1 MNVWIII
8 GCVFLFICL
17 IALWYIWGF
26 KRELCRIKQELVY
39 SRERGYNRQ
48 LTISLFDRDL
58 EALAAE
64 MNRNLDYQKQ
74 LKYEAEQSE
83 KQLRQSI
90 SDIAHDLR
98 TPLTVIRGNLQM
110 LAQRE
115 VLSEKAGANLKT
127 CQDKCDVLK
136 GMVDDFFE
144 MSVLESDSA
153 SAELLPVNI
162 TNLLMQFIVD
172 HEAVIR
178 EHNLTP
184 DVRLPQKSVF
194 VLADAQMVTRM
205 LSNLLGNVLKYARD
219 TFTIELDIDRAAEE
233 NSDACPECRITFS
246 NRIIEQDAL
255 EPAHLFDRTYQGGRA
270 RTAAGAGLGLYI
282 VRLLAEKQ
290 GARVF
295 AEKQD
300 DRLSI
305 GIIYSMKSKK
315 I

>member
-1 MNVWIII
+1 MNIWLII
-8 GCVFLFICL
+8 GIVFAFVCL
-17 IALWYIWGF
+17 IALWYIWRL
-26 KRELCRIKQELVY
+26 KRELRRIKKELIY
-39 SRERGYNRQ
+39 GREYDYNRQ

-58 EALAAE
+58 EAVAAE
-64 MNRNLDYQKQ
+64 MNQNLDYQKH

-98 TPLTVIRGNLQM
+98 TPLTVIKGNLQM
-110 LAQRE
+110 LEQRE
-115 VLSEKAGANLKT
+115 TLSEKAGANLKT

-144 MSVLESDSA
+144 MSVLESDSTP
-153 SAELLPVNI
+153 AELLPVNI

-194 VLADAQMVTRM
+194 ILADEQMVTRM

-219 TFTIELDIDRAAEE
+219 TFTVELEINRATEE
-233 NSDACPECRITFS
+233 NGCGYPECRIIFS
-246 NRIIEQDAL
+246 NCITEQDAL
-255 EPAHLFDRTYQGGRA
+255 DTAHLFDRTYQGGRA
-270 RTAAGAGLGLYI
+270 RTSAGAGLGLYI

-290 GARVF
+290 GAGVF
-295 AEKQD
+295 AEKKGN
-300 DRLSI
+300 RLSI
-305 GIIYSMKSKK
+305 GMIFLLKS
-315 I
+315 